1 MAVKITD
8 ADGAK
13 IRLKSSTDNG
23 EAVVHHNI
31 DKLPGTSE
39 ADIAAIKTAVEILD
53 NAISGS
59 EMQVDVV
66 TSALPSGAATAALQ
80 TTGNT
85 ALAAI
90 QTAVQLLGNAI
101 AGNEL
106 QVDIVTS
113 ALPSGAATAALQT
126 TGNTALGTTADAEAE
141 GNGSIIA
148 VLKRLRTLLSGG
160 LPASL
165 GSGGG
170 VKTDVQTVAMPPAI
184 YAGRKTLAAT
194 GVAEALGAAQAI
206 VVGVTVI
213 AYADNVDEIDLGGP
227 GVVVGGGYSLL
238 PGAET
243 FVTCGDLSDLYLIG
257 TAGDGVAYHAE

>member
-8 ADGAK
+8 ADGTE
-13 IRLKSSTDNG
+13 INLKSSTDNG

-31 DKLPGTSE
+31 DRLPGTSE
-39 ADIAAIKTAVEILD
+39 ADIAAIKAAIEILG

-85 ALAAI
+85 AL
-90 QTAVQLLGNAI
+90 
-101 AGNEL
+101 
-106 QVDIVTS
+106 
-113 ALPSGAATAALQT
+113 
-126 TGNTALGTTADAEAE
+126 GTTADAEAS

-148 VLKRLRTLLSGG
+148 VLKRLRTLLNGG
-160 LPASL
+160 LPAAL

-184 YAGRKTLAAT
+184 YAGRKTLTAT
-194 GVAEALGAAQAI
+194 GVAEALAASQAI
-206 VVGVTVI
+206 VVGVTII
-213 AYADNVDEIDLGGP
+213 AHSTNVDEIDLGGP
-227 GVVVGGGYSLL
+227 GVASGGGYSLL

-243 FVTCGDLSDLYLIG
+243 FVTIGDLSDLYLIG